1 MTVHVQVREA
11 LRDLAGDR
19 VYPVVADEGTP
30 TPYIVFQVVGGG
42 PEEFIGGDKPAK
54 RQYRIQVNVW
64 AATTLEAGAIA
75 EQAEDALRAR
85 VDLQTEV
92 LTGASDAF
100 DEITKYRGAMQ
111 DFYVFC

>member
-1 MTVHVQVREA
+1 MSVHVEVREA
-11 LRDLAGDR
+11 LRDLVGDR
-19 VYPVVADEGTP
+19 VYPVVADEGAV

-54 RQYRIQVNVW
+54 RLYRIQVNVW
-64 AATTLEAGAIA
+64 AATALEASAIA

-85 VDLQTEV
+85 AVLQTEV
-92 LTGASDAF
+92 LTGAADTF
-100 DEITKYRGAMQ
+100 DDVTRYRGTMQ